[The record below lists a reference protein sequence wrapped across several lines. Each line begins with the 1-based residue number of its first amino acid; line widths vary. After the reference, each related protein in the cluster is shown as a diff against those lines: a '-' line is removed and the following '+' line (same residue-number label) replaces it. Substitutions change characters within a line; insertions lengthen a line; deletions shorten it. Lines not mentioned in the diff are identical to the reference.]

1 MLGHIDGTKR
11 FSVLVD
17 QLNPAI
23 LVVYVAG
30 EIDLSTEPSLQEHLS
45 KLLANRPECLII
57 DLHRVSF
64 MGAAGL
70 SVLVKAWHIG
80 VQQGSPLKLK
90 SPSRSVSRVLK
101 LAGLDRL
108 FEVLPMTEQTG
119 HSTNCE
125 ARALPGMGTEA
136 RPAVWLSGTTA
147 ASSGL
152 SAGRRGCATTGPTA
166 PILPDSATTWD
177 QSYVGVV
184 KRSWCGLSNC
194 VIGAKS

>member
-1 MLGHIDGTKR
+1 MAVDPSHQPDYPSTADRRLGYVDGTKR

-17 QLNPAI
+17 QRNPAI

-30 EIDLSTEPSLQEHLS
+30 EIDLLAEPSLQDHLS

-70 SVLVKAWHIG
+70 SALVKAWHTG
-80 VQQGSPLKLK
+80 VQQGTTLKLR

-108 FEVLPMTEQTG
+108 FEALPMTEQTG

-125 ARALPGMGTEA
+125 ARELPGD
-136 RPAVWLSGTTA
+136 
-147 ASSGL
+147 
-152 SAGRRGCATTGPTA
+152 GRRECATTGPTA
-166 PILPDSATTWD
+166 PILPDSATT
-177 QSYVGVV
+177 
-184 KRSWCGLSNC
+184 
-194 VIGAKS
+194 